1 MFRLALAFC
10 LGLVYS
16 VSANAQETIDNTQ
29 WFMVKQE
36 CMPIQDFMTLVV
48 GQWGEQ
54 ALFTGEGV
62 TIGVD
67 DTPYNGGVMLLVN
80 QQTGTWTL
88 GTLYGN
94 GYVCIN
100 AAGTEFAPYTP

>member
-16 VSANAQETIDNTQ
+16 VSANAQETVDNRQ

-36 CMPIQDFMTLVV
+36 CMPIKEFMELVV
-48 GQWGEQ
+48 GRWGEQ

-62 TIGVD
+62 TIGMD

-80 QQTGTWTL
+80 QTTGTWTL

-94 GYVCIN
+94 GTVCIN
-100 AAGTEFAPYTP
+100 AAGTEFAPYTN